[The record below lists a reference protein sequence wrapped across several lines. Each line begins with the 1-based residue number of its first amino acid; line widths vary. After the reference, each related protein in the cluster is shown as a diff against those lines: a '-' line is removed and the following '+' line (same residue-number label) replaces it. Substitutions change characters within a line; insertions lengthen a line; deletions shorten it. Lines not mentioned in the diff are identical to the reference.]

1 MADAQSMLTNHLFYK
16 AISKRQSERPRPFPT
31 RAELKWVNCVPTGL
45 SKSCFARTNH
55 RYFKNLCICY
65 SSSNKT
71 ARFEIF
77 ELLWGYVLHNNN
89 GKLKRTNPILIV
101 SDLVFMCVSWI
112 FLKCF
117 LIRAILPF
125 FPPLQPIPHCCKFF
139 ASSLTSYLVRHSLH
153 FSNCFTGF
161 QPQGPHG
168 SNITQQKPI
177 H

>member
-1 MADAQSMLTNHLFYK
+1 MQSGIIHWALMADAQSMLTNHLFYK

-55 RYFKNLCICY
+55 RYSKNSCICY

-101 SDLVFMCVSWI
+101 SDLVFMCVSRI

-125 FPPLQPIPHCCKFF
+125 FPP
-139 ASSLTSYLVRHSLH
+139 TTTHSTLL
-153 FSNCFTGF
+153 
-161 QPQGPHG
+161 
-168 SNITQQKPI
+168 
-177 H
+177 